1 MSHNGQKDREQQREK
16 LEKMRKEKQE
26 RRNKIMMGGA
36 IAAVLLV
43 AGVAIYLA
51 LNNNPGMEYA
61 PAEKISGGE
70 PNSTVMTIPVSSVS
84 SSAKFYTYD
93 SGGTQVRFFTA
104 IGSDGKVHVATDA
117 CDVCYN
123 SHKGY
128 RQTGND
134 MTCNNC
140 GKSFAI
146 NNIGSKNTG
155 GGCWPSYI
163 PMKING
169 DNIEIQKSDLGAK
182 AYMFK

>member
-16 LEKMRKEKQE
+16 LERLRKQKHE
-26 RRNKIMMGGA
+26 RRNKLLMGGA
-36 IAAVLLV
+36 IAAVLVV
-43 AGVAIYLA
+43 AGAAIFLA
-51 LNNNPGMEYA
+51 LNSNRGVEYA
-61 PAEKISGGE
+61 PAEKISGNA
-70 PNSTVMTIPVSSVS
+70 NSTAMTIPVSSVS
-84 SSAKFYTYD
+84 STAKFYTYD

-146 NNIGSKNTG
+146 NNLGSKNTG
-155 GGCWPSYI
+155 GGCWPSYL
-163 PMKING
+163 PMKIAG
-169 DNIEIQKSDLGAK
+169 DTITIQKSDLSAK
-182 AYMFK
+182 AYMFN